1 MTKRRAGSTRNEE
14 LTAHQRSCL
23 RHAVAE
29 ARRLVR
35 GERSVVARRVSPT
48 GSAIVPTVLDS
59 GRHAVSIEGS
69 VLAVLPL
76 PGELG
81 VPIRDPVLADPQ
93 EAARLLAHGLQ
104 LALRK
109 RVKQSTA
116 SAAAVIAPAGS

>member
-1 MTKRRAGSTRNEE
+1 MTNRRAGSARNEE

-35 GERSVVARRVSPT
+35 GEPSIARRSSPT

-81 VPIRDPVLADPQ
+81 VPIRDPMLADPQ
-93 EAARLLAHGLQ
+93 EAARLLAQGLQ
-104 LALRK
+104 LVLRK
-109 RVKQSTA
+109 RAKQATA
-116 SAAAVIAPAGS
+116 CAAAAVAPAGS